1 MFTNIKAYSGFSV
14 SDLAEAKKFYGEVL
28 GLDIAEKG
36 PGLMI
41 NIAGSNGVL
50 MYPKPDHIA
59 ATYTILN
66 FPVADIGKAVQ
77 ELKSKGVNP
86 EQYEGLT
93 DDNGIARGLAQQ
105 RGPDIA
111 WFKDPSG
118 NIFSV
123 LKEG

>member
-1 MFTNIKAYSGFSV
+1 MFTNINAYSGFSV

-111 WFKDPSG
+111 W
-118 NIFSV
+118 
-123 LKEG
+123 